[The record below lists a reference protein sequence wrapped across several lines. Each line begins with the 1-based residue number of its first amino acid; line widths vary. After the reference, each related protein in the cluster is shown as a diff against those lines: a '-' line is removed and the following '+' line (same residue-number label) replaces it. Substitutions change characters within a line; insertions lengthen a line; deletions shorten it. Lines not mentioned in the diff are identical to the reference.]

1 MCVRS
6 KTDKMILLY
15 AVAFVAFVTFLLY
28 SKWTHSYWSRRG
40 IRGPAPMPIFGNMFE
55 YFKMQKHFGEVYNE
69 IYQ

>member
-1 MCVRS
+1 MRS

-28 SKWTHSYWSRRG
+28 SKWTFSYWSRRG
-40 IRGPAPMPIFGNMFE
+40 IAGPTPIPIFGNMLE